1 MRTICIRFHY
11 KYIIQYVGKAN
22 AKSFT
27 LPSMSLSSIFDC
39 LFVQRQNELSQ
50 EEQKKNQE
58 EAKKLRLQVNLAK
71 PSKYS
76 LSMMSRVRTQM
87 GVSLTETSCL
97 RQKIGQ
103 ENSYRVRLAPA
114 GFW

>member
-1 MRTICIRFHY
+1 M
-11 KYIIQYVGKAN
+11 YIIQFVGKAN
-22 AKSFT
+22 ANSFT
-27 LPSMSLSSIFDC
+27 LPSIFDC

-58 EAKKLRLQVNLAK
+58 EAKKLRLQVNLAN
-71 PSKYS
+71 PSHS
-76 LSMMSRVRTQM
+76 NAISTIITMMSRVRTQM
-87 GVSLTETSCL
+87 GVSQMETSCL

-103 ENSYRVRLAPA
+103 GNSYRVRLAQA